1 MKKKI
6 IKKNQKNTAAFIKP
20 YQLII
25 QQERNIKT
33 KNTFTNFKMTKIQ
46 HLKLKHKNSQL
57 IIIISILDIFNVKTK
72 YFLNKKF
79 INKPYFLRY
88 IDIINMV
95 NKKKKEMK
103 QTI

>member
-1 MKKKI
+1 
-6 IKKNQKNTAAFIKP
+6 
-20 YQLII
+20 
-25 QQERNIKT
+25 
-33 KNTFTNFKMTKIQ
+33 MTKIQ

-72 YFLNKKF
+72 YFLNKEF

-95 NKKKKEMK
+95 NKKRKR
-103 QTI
+103 

>member
-6 IKKNQKNTAAFIKP
+6 IKKIKKNTAAFIKP

-72 YFLNKKF
+72 YFLNKEF

-95 NKKKKEMK
+95 NKKRKR
-103 QTI
+103 

>member
-1 MKKKI
+1 
-6 IKKNQKNTAAFIKP
+6 
-20 YQLII
+20 
-25 QQERNIKT
+25 
-33 KNTFTNFKMTKIQ
+33 MTKIQ

-72 YFLNKKF
+72 YFLNKEF

-95 NKKKKEMK
+95 NKKKERDEANYL
-103 QTI
+103 IRL

>member
-1 MKKKI
+1 
-6 IKKNQKNTAAFIKP
+6 
-20 YQLII
+20 
-25 QQERNIKT
+25 
-33 KNTFTNFKMTKIQ
+33 MTKIQ

-72 YFLNKKF
+72 YFLNKEF

>member
-6 IKKNQKNTAAFIKP
+6 IKKKSKNTAAFIKP

-72 YFLNKKF
+72 YFLNKEF

-95 NKKKKEMK
+95 NKKRKR
-103 QTI
+103 